1 MPKEKKCI
9 FHELVCRSKAMTS
22 KSGVVDLFMKEKFST
37 GMTFGLIMNIAIF
50 IMLGIACLFME
61 YVFGL
66 DRKIALAAL
75 FLICFN
81 MIMASGALTDLAC
94 RLSVK
99 NYVHLKYNVGVLV
112 VTFSVVGLLI
122 LNMEQRYNF
131 MSAEK
136 GQLPYIYAFIFMPV
150 ACLIAGTL
158 KEKILQS
165 EDKDKLVAAK
175 IENDEYCIDAEKKLT
190 VTIGLICSYVIFG
203 LVIGSIF

>member
-1 MPKEKKCI
+1 MY
-9 FHELVCRSKAMTS
+9 S
-22 KSGVVDLFMKEKFST
+22 KSGAVDLFMKEKFST

-66 DRKIALAAL
+66 DRKIGLAAL

-99 NYVHLKYNVGVLV
+99 NYVHLKYNIGILA
-112 VTFSVVGLLI
+112 VTISVVGLLVF
-122 LNMEQRYNF
+122 NMEQRYNF

-150 ACLIAGTL
+150 ACLIAGTI
-158 KEKILQS
+158 KDKILKS
-165 EDKDKLVAAK
+165 EVKDEISTTK
-175 IENDEYCIDAEKKLT
+175 INNDEYSIDAERKMT
-190 VTIGLICSYVIFG
+190 VTLGLMSVYVVIGLI
-203 LVIGSIF
+203 IGSIF

>member
-1 MPKEKKCI
+1 
-9 FHELVCRSKAMTS
+9 MTS

-37 GMTFGLIMNIAIF
+37 GMTFGLIMNSAIF

-99 NYVHLKYNVGVLV
+99 NYAHLKYNIGILA
-112 VTFSVVGLLI
+112 VTISVVGLLI
-122 LNMEQRYNF
+122 FNMEQRYNF

-150 ACLIAGTL
+150 ACLIAGTI
-158 KEKILQS
+158 KDKILKS
-165 EDKDKLVAAK
+165 EVKDELSTSK
-175 IENDEYCIDAEKKLT
+175 INNDEYSIDAERKMT
-190 VTIGLICSYVIFG
+190 VTLGLMSVYVVIGLI
-203 LVIGSIF
+203 IGSIF

>member
-1 MPKEKKCI
+1 MY
-9 FHELVCRSKAMTS
+9 S
-22 KSGVVDLFMKEKFST
+22 KSGAVDLFMKEKFST

-99 NYVHLKYNVGVLV
+99 NYAHLKYNIGILA
-112 VTFSVVGLLI
+112 VTISVVGLLI
-122 LNMEQRYNF
+122 FNMEQRYNF

-150 ACLIAGTL
+150 ACLIAGTI
-158 KEKILQS
+158 KDKILKS
-165 EDKDKLVAAK
+165 EVKDEISTTK
-175 IENDEYCIDAEKKLT
+175 INNDEYSIDAERKMT
-190 VTIGLICSYVIFG
+190 VTLGLMSVYVVIGLI
-203 LVIGSIF
+203 IGSIF

>member
-1 MPKEKKCI
+1 MY
-9 FHELVCRSKAMTS
+9 S
-22 KSGVVDLFMKEKFST
+22 KSGAVDLFMKEKFST

-99 NYVHLKYNVGVLV
+99 NYVHLKYNIGILA
-112 VTFSVVGLLI
+112 VTISVVGLLVF
-122 LNMEQRYNF
+122 NMEQRYNF
-131 MSAEK
+131 ISAEK

-150 ACLIAGTL
+150 ACLIAGTI
-158 KEKILQS
+158 KDKILKS
-165 EDKDKLVAAK
+165 EVKDEISTTK
-175 IENDEYCIDAEKKLT
+175 INNDEYSIDAERKMT
-190 VTIGLICSYVIFG
+190 VTLGLMSVYVVIGLI
-203 LVIGSIF
+203 IGSIF

>member
-1 MPKEKKCI
+1 
-9 FHELVCRSKAMTS
+9 MTS

-37 GMTFGLIMNIAIF
+37 GMTFGLTMNSAIF

-61 YVFGL
+61 YIFGL
-66 DRKIALAAL
+66 DRKIGLAAL

-150 ACLIAGTL
+150 ACLIAGTI
-158 KEKILQS
+158 KDKILKS
-165 EDKDKLVAAK
+165 EVKDELSTSK
-175 IENDEYCIDAEKKLT
+175 INNDEYSIDAERKMT
-190 VTIGLICSYVIFG
+190 VTLGLMSVYVVIGLI
-203 LVIGSIF
+203 IGSIF

>member
-1 MPKEKKCI
+1 
-9 FHELVCRSKAMTS
+9 MTS

-37 GMTFGLIMNIAIF
+37 GMTFGLIMNSAIF

-61 YVFGL
+61 YIFGL
-66 DRKIALAAL
+66 DRKIGLAAL

-99 NYVHLKYNVGVLV
+99 NYAHLKYNIGILA
-112 VTFSVVGLLI
+112 VTISVVGLLVF
-122 LNMEQRYNF
+122 NMEQRYNF

-150 ACLIAGTL
+150 ACLITGTI
-158 KEKILQS
+158 KDKILKSEVKDEQS
-165 EDKDKLVAAK
+165 TTK
-175 IENDEYCIDAEKKLT
+175 INNDEYSIDAERKMT
-190 VTIGLICSYVIFG
+190 VTLGLISVYVMIGLIV
-203 LVIGSIF
+203 GSVF